1 MQVMLGSQL
10 CLATATKAG
19 LYIGATLGQFGYGA
33 CCAKPLLSPACFSF
47 SLWLAMF
54 RFWTLIFSCLP
65 SGLLEACHC
74 ISRDSNPIVRLCA
87 DAYHPTIISD
97 LYGVAHVSTLYK
109 VASWTDA
116 WGMFVLGKLVFQHV
130 RSHHQPCLICRAERG
145 HRCRVFVVMR
155 LVGLNELA
163 GRIAF

>member
-1 MQVMLGSQL
+1 MLGSQL

-33 CCAKPLLSPACFSF
+33 CCENPLLSPACFSF
-47 SLWLAMF
+47 WLWLAMF
-54 RFWTLIFSCLP
+54 RFWTLDLLLLVVRPASSLP
-65 SGLLEACHC
+65 GPNATAYLTRVLG
-74 ISRDSNPIVRLCA
+74 CA

-130 RSHHQPCLICRAERG
+130 RSHHQPCLFSRAERG
-145 HRCRVFVVMR
+145 LDAVV
-155 LVGLNELA
+155 LS
-163 GRIAF
+163 

>member
-1 MQVMLGSQL
+1 MLGSQL

-33 CCAKPLLSPACFSF
+33 CCEKPLLSPACFSF

-54 RFWTLIFSCLP
+54 RFWTLDLLLLVVRPAPSLP
-65 SGLLEACHC
+65 ER
-74 ISRDSNPIVRLCA
+74 SRLPAASARLCA

-130 RSHHQPCLICRAERG
+130 RSHHQPCLICRAER
-145 HRCRVFVVMR
+145 RLDAVV
-155 LVGLNELA
+155 LS
-163 GRIAF
+163 